1 MERTEELEDQVRSL
15 TRTVEEMRAR
25 LDAVESGEPKHENG
39 SKPSSRRNFLRL
51 GAAAALGAVGMA
63 ASKVLPAAAA
73 TGGPVL
79 LGTANSANLP
89 TTIAATSAGTPVEV
103 LAAQDFTFSAGALA
117 TAGGFQ
123 GSLQGLGSGA
133 AGNPLVEGVDGW
145 AQGTRAFGVYGLTD
159 SGTGV
164 TGESATGIGLYARR
178 SGRIRQ
184 DGLIPAG
191 TSPQGVYTPNDFEI
205 IRDAAGVMW
214 ISQAGGAW
222 KRVTTNDLGLQLF
235 PDPRRLYAGNFST
248 TAPGTFLVDAT
259 AKVNPSNG
267 QPNGPS
273 GVPAGALAAFCAV
286 QSYSAGVM
294 TLYPDGAAD
303 PGLANWSSTANGP
316 LNLTYVFVPL
326 STAGKFR
333 MHTYFTG
340 QKYIDAWG
348 YVI

>member
-89 TTIAATSAGTPVEV
+89 TTVAATSAGTPVEV
-103 LAAQDFTFSAGALA
+103 FAAQDFQFVPADLA

-123 GSLQGLGSGA
+123 GTLQGLGN
-133 AGNPLVEGVDGW
+133 GNIGVTNPVVEGVDGW
-145 AQGTRAFGVYGLTD
+145 AQGTKAFGVYGLTD

-184 DGLIPAG
+184 DGLIAAG
-191 TSPQGVYTPNDFEI
+191 ATPGYVPNDFEM

-214 ISQAGGAW
+214 ISQAGGTW
-222 KRVTTNDLGLQLF
+222 KRVATNDLVLF

-259 AKVNPSNG
+259 IKVNPSNG
-267 QPNGPS
+267 QPNGAS
-273 GVPAGALAAFCAV
+273 GVPAGAKAAFCAV

-294 TLYPDGAAD
+294 TLYPDGTSD

-326 STAGKFR
+326 SAAGKFQ

-340 QKYIDAWG
+340 QKYVDAWG
-348 YVI
+348 YVN

>member
-1 MERTEELEDQVRSL
+1 MERNEELEDQVRSL

-25 LDAVESGEPKHENG
+25 LEAVESGEPKHENG

-79 LGTANSANLP
+79 LGNANTADMP
-89 TTIAATSAGTPVEV
+89 TTIAGSGGTPPVQV
-103 LAAQDFTFSAGALA
+103 FAAQDSTFSGSALA
-117 TAGGFQ
+117 TAGGFT
-123 GSLQGLGSGA
+123 GTVQGLGSGA
-133 AGNPLVEGVDGW
+133 GGNPNVEGVDGW
-145 AQGTRAFGVYGLTD
+145 AQGTKAFGVYGLTD
-159 SGTGV
+159 MGTGV

-184 DGLIPAG
+184 DGLIAAG
-191 TSPQGVYTPNDFEI
+191 ATPGYLPNDFEM
-205 IRDAAGVMW
+205 IRDANGVMW
-214 ISQAGGAW
+214 ISQKLGVW
-222 KRVTTNDLGLQLF
+222 KRVSTNDFNLF
-235 PDPRRLYAGNFST
+235 PDPRRLYAGNFQT
-248 TAPGTFLVDAT
+248 TAPGTFLIDAT
-259 AKVNPSNG
+259 TKVLPSNG
-267 QPNGPS
+267 LPNGAS
-273 GVPAGALAAFCAV
+273 GVPAGAQAAFCAV

-326 STAGKFR
+326 SAAGMFR

-348 YVI
+348 FVF

>member
-25 LDAVESGEPKHENG
+25 LDAVEAGEPKHENG
-39 SKPSSRRNFLRL
+39 SRPSSRRNFLRL

-79 LGTANSANLP
+79 LGNANTADMP
-89 TTIAATSAGTPVEV
+89 TTIAGSGGTPPVQV
-103 LAAQDFTFSAGALA
+103 FAAQDSTFSAPALA
-117 TAGGFQ
+117 TAGGFT
-123 GSLQGLGSGA
+123 GTVQGLGSAG
-133 AGNPLVEGVDGW
+133 AGNPNVEGVDGW
-145 AQGTRAFGVYGLTD
+145 AQGTKAFGVYGLTD
-159 SGTGV
+159 AGVGV
-164 TGESATGIGLYARR
+164 TGESATGIGLWARR

-184 DGLIPAG
+184 DGLTPAG
-191 TSPQGVYTPNDFEI
+191 VVPNYSPNDYEI
-205 IRDAAGVMW
+205 VRDVNGVMW
-214 ISQAGGAW
+214 ISQAGATW
-222 KRVTTNDLGLQLF
+222 RRVTTDNLGLQLF

-248 TAPGTFLVDAT
+248 TAPGTFLIDAT
-259 AKVNPSNG
+259 QKVNPSNG
-267 QPNGPS
+267 QPAGVS

-294 TLYPDGAAD
+294 TLYPDLTSD

-316 LNLTYVFVPL
+316 LNLTYVFIPL
-326 STAGKFR
+326 SPAGKFK

>member
-25 LDAVESGEPKHENG
+25 LDAVESSEPKHENG

-73 TGGPVL
+73 NGGPVL
-79 LGTANSANLP
+79 LGTANSATLP
-89 TTIAATSAGTPVEV
+89 TTVAAGAATTPVV
-103 LAAQDFTFSAGALA
+103 AAQDFTFVPADLA
-117 TAGGFQ
+117 TAGGFL
-123 GSLQGLGSGA
+123 GTVQGLGSGA
-133 AGNPLVEGVDGW
+133 GGNPVVEGVDGW
-145 AQGTRAFGVYGLTD
+145 AAGTKAFGVYGLTD
-159 SGTGV
+159 AGTGV

-184 DGLIPAG
+184 DGLIAAG
-191 TSPQGVYTPNDFEI
+191 ATPVYTPNDFEI

-214 ISQAGGAW
+214 ISQAGGTW
-222 KRVTTNDLGLQLF
+222 KRVLTNDKGLQLF

-267 QPNGPS
+267 QPNGVS
-273 GVPAGALAAFCAV
+273 GVPVGATAAFCAV

-326 STAGKFR
+326 SAAGLFR

-348 YVI
+348 FVI